1 MSRESEG
8 EDDDLRAQADRRLAD
23 ALEQTGLPDPRGRY
37 RNWLREL
44 RARDEAAF
52 RKALEYFEQQ
62 LVPTVAQ
69 PDSDPVREWTEYG
82 LRLAQRLRDGYPV
95 RIDTTGRSR
104 PTGADAPLEDLILHL
119 PTSVRQP
126 PLVVR
131 LPAKLSRAQ
140 EATVEL
146 LVGK

>member
-1 MSRESEG
+1 VPPTHGLTGRLPHGLFPLMSRESEG

-69 PDSDPVREWTEYG
+69 PDSDPVRARTEHG
-82 LRLAQRLRDGYPV
+82 LRLAQRLRDRHRV
-95 RIDTTGRSR
+95 RSDTTGRPR
-104 PTGADAPLEDLILHL
+104 PTGAGAPLEDPILH
-119 PTSVRQP
+119 PPPAVRP
-126 PLVVR
+126 PPV
-131 LPAKLSRAQ
+131 
-140 EATVEL
+140 
-146 LVGK
+146 